1 MDRFISSGSVLPVVM
16 HREVRLNRIATVLSE
31 LDYPTTP
38 AAVAAE
44 CCGIQVELADVSQ
57 PRRDDPGI
65 ARIDCRVSGG
75 HRTGV
80 HTNLKVKIHDF
91 SRG

>member
-1 MDRFISSGSVLPVVM
+1 M

-44 CCGIQVELADVSQ
+44 CRGIQVELADGVVDLGETIRESHASTFVSPEDIELEFMSLL
-57 PRRDDPGI
+57 PRHAVGEPFQSEGD
-65 ARIDCRVSGG
+65 A
-75 HRTGV
+75 
-80 HTNLKVKIHDF
+80 
-91 SRG
+91 